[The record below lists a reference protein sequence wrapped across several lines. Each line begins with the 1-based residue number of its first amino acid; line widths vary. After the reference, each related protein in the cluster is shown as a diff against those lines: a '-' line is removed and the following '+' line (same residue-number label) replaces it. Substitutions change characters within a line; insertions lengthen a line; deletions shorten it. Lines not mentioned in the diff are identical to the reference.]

1 MANTEARRNGKE
13 SPAARARVNGAKAAV
28 TAARA
33 AAAAKPTV
41 PPAAAEGDNRGKASA
56 P

>member
-13 SPAARARVNGAKAAV
+13 NPAARARVNGARAAV
-28 TAARA
+28 TAARVA
-33 AAAAKPTV
+33 AARATV
-41 PPAAAEGDNRGKASA
+41 PSAAPEADSRGKASA